1 MSVAWTEEQKSVMEL
16 KDRSILVSAAAG
28 SGKTAVLVER
38 IIGMLTRDADPVG
51 VDELLIVTFT
61 EAAAAEMKER
71 IRAAIEKRAM
81 EEPDNEHLRQQET
94 LIHTAA
100 ITTIH
105 SFCLSVIRENF
116 HRIDLDPS
124 FRIGEEGEMK
134 LLRRDALEEL
144 LEEKYGEG
152 DSRFLAFA
160 ESYAPGK
167 SDRALE
173 DVILK
178 MYEFSSSCPDP
189 EAWLEDCCRAY
200 RADSVEALEK
210 TPFFA
215 FVQEEVRLAAQTARQ
230 LAGRAEALCRQPDG
244 PYMYEETLEA
254 DLKNAERFEKA
265 RTFREYRQAAQEIS
279 WQRLAPNRDQTVSPK
294 KAEQVKKIREEI
306 KAALAVP
313 AGQYFGQGGEE
324 LIAELARCAPMM
336 EELADLT
343 LAFARRFAQKKRGRN
358 VIDYADMERF
368 ALQILTEK
376 TPDGL
381 RPSACAGVYQ
391 DQYRE
396 VMIDEYQDSNLIQ
409 EAVLTSVSRIWQG
422 RNNLFMVG
430 DVKQSIYRF
439 RLARP
444 ELFMGKFH
452 SYRIYEGPGTDS
464 PTQRIDLSRNFRSRI
479 EVLDSVNALFRKI
492 MIPELGGIT
501 YDDRAALYPG
511 ASYPAC
517 AGDETELLLVDTEPD
532 EELEE
537 LAGEKI
543 SARKLEARAV
553 ADRIRRLM
561 REQMVTDRQT
571 GQLRPVRYGDIVI
584 LTRSVRGWSEVFMEV
599 LREEGIPAFAGTK
612 EGYFETREIGVLLDY
627 FRVLQNEKQ
636 DIPLTAVLSSWFG
649 RMTDEELA
657 QIRGACPDGAFHKA
671 VERYRTDGGD
681 ERLRRK
687 LAACLDRMEYY
698 RQKASCTA
706 IHELLWEILDDTGYG
721 DYVAALPGGE
731 QRRANVDMLA
741 RKAME
746 FESTSYQGLFNFV
759 RYIEQ
764 LRKYDV
770 DYGEASQSGEN
781 ADAVRIMSI
790 HRSKGLEFPVVIA
803 AGMGKR
809 FNTQDTKGSVLVHA
823 SLGVGLDSV
832 DLERRTKEP
841 SFYRQVIQRKEKL
854 ENLGEEL
861 RILYVA
867 MTRAKE
873 KLILTGTLKDPAKKL
888 EASASRD
895 GGSGPLSFGELSGA
909 SGCLDWILPAAA
921 GDPSFEICLADLEKL
936 VQSQTLEEA
945 QGRFVRKALED
956 WDTGKV
962 YDPKMR
968 KNLEE
973 QAGYAYPWPD
983 PEGRR
988 LKFTVSELK
997 KRQYLRELALEEP
1010 GEAGETPFEEPD
1022 VIPLLPRFRA
1032 GEAELTGAS
1041 RGSAYHRV
1049 MELLDLTAAYDAD
1062 SLAGAI
1068 EAMEGRGQIDR
1079 AMAACVRPAD
1089 ILAFVRSGSGQR
1101 MREAAKRGLLF
1112 REQPFVIGVDMRDVY
1127 PDCGD
1132 SEDDRILVQGIIDVW
1147 FEEEDGLVVLDY
1159 KTDQVRTAH
1168 QLTEKYHAQLDY
1180 YARALEQLLEK
1191 PVKEKIIYS
1200 FTLGEEIVLPR

>member
-1 MSVAWTEEQKSVMEL
+1 
-16 KDRSILVSAAAG
+16 
-28 SGKTAVLVER
+28 
-38 IIGMLTRDADPVG
+38 
-51 VDELLIVTFT
+51 
-61 EAAAAEMKER
+61 
-71 IRAAIEKRAM
+71 
-81 EEPDNEHLRQQET
+81 
-94 LIHTAA
+94 
-100 ITTIH
+100 
-105 SFCLSVIRENF
+105 
-116 HRIDLDPS
+116 
-124 FRIGEEGEMK
+124 
-134 LLRRDALEEL
+134 
-144 LEEKYGEG
+144 
-152 DSRFLAFA
+152 
-160 ESYAPGK
+160 
-167 SDRALE
+167 
-173 DVILK
+173 
-178 MYEFSSSCPDP
+178 
-189 EAWLEDCCRAY
+189 
-200 RADSVEALEK
+200 
-210 TPFFA
+210 
-215 FVQEEVRLAAQTARQ
+215 
-230 LAGRAEALCRQPDG
+230 
-244 PYMYEETLEA
+244 
-254 DLKNAERFEKA
+254 
-265 RTFREYRQAAQEIS
+265 
-279 WQRLAPNRDQTVSPK
+279 
-294 KAEQVKKIREEI
+294 
-306 KAALAVP
+306 
-313 AGQYFGQGGEE
+313 
-324 LIAELARCAPMM
+324 
-336 EELADLT
+336 
-343 LAFARRFAQKKRGRN
+343 
-358 VIDYADMERF
+358 
-368 ALQILTEK
+368 
-376 TPDGL
+376 
-381 RPSACAGVYQ
+381 
-391 DQYRE
+391 
-396 VMIDEYQDSNLIQ
+396 
-409 EAVLTSVSRIWQG
+409 
-422 RNNLFMVG
+422 
-430 DVKQSIYRF
+430 
-439 RLARP
+439 
-444 ELFMGKFH
+444 
-452 SYRIYEGPGTDS
+452 
-464 PTQRIDLSRNFRSRI
+464 
-479 EVLDSVNALFRKI
+479 

-537 LAGEKI
+537 LAGEKL

-561 REQMVTDRQT
+561 REQLVTDRET

-584 LTRSVRGWSEVFMEV
+584 LIRSVRGWSEVFMEV

-832 DLERRTKEP
+832 DLERRTREP
-841 SFYRQVIQRKEKL
+841 SFYRQVIKRKEKL

-873 KLILTGTLKDPAKKL
+873 KLILTGTVKDPATKL
-888 EASASRD
+888 EASVSRD

-921 GDPSFEICLADLEKL
+921 GDPSFVICLADLERL

-968 KNLEE
+968 ENLEE
-973 QAGYAYPWPD
+973 QDGYAYPWPD

-1079 AMAACVRPAD
+1079 AMAACVRSAD

-1127 PDCGD
+1127 PDCRD
-1132 SEDDRILVQGIIDVW
+1132 DEDDRILVQGIIDVW

-1159 KTDQVRTAH
+1159 KTDQVRTAR